1 MNLNFRSALNGFN
14 RQDVANYLEYLNNR
28 HNTEITQLNTDLEA
42 LRQQQQKPQIDPQ
55 KLALEARC
63 MDLQEKLAQ
72 VERERDSARQE
83 RDEALA
89 REQAAKRQLEDAQ
102 RARAEAVIQASGA
115 KLDTNQELE
124 AYRRAERAERV
135 ARERAELVYSET
147 GAVLTQASTR
157 VESALRQMNGIS
169 QQVTSHLDTLQTAI
183 SASRMALQDAADTI
197 QRLKPNR

>member
-72 VERERDSARQE
+72 AEQERDNARQE

-89 REQAAKRQLEDAQ
+89 REQAAKQQLEDAQ

-124 AYRRAERAERV
+124 AYRRAERTERV

>member
-1 MNLNFRSALNGFN
+1 MNLNFRSSLHGFN

-55 KLALEARC
+55 RLALEARC

-72 VERERDSARQE
+72 AEQERDNARQE

-89 REQAAKRQLEDAQ
+89 REQAAKQQLEDAQ
-102 RARAEAVIQASGA
+102 RARDEAVIQASGA

-169 QQVTSHLDTLQTAI
+169 QQVTSQLDTLQTAI

>member
-28 HNTEITQLNTDLEA
+28 HNAEITQLNTDLEA
-42 LRQQQQKPQIDPQ
+42 LRQQQQKPQPDPQ
-55 KLALEARC
+55 RLALEARC
-63 MDLQEKLAQ
+63 LDLQEKLAQ
-72 VERERDSARQE
+72 AEQERDEARRA

-89 REQAAKRQLEDAQ
+89 REQAALQKLDQAQ
-102 RARAEAVIQASGA
+102 KARDEAVIQASGA

-135 ARERAELVYSET
+135 ARERAELVYCET
-147 GAVLTQASTR
+147 GAVLTQASAR

-169 QQVTSHLDTLQTAI
+169 QQVTSQLDTLQTAI
-183 SASRMALQDAADTI
+183 SASRMALQDASDTI
-197 QRLKPNR
+197 EKLKPNR

>member
-72 VERERDSARQE
+72 AEQERDNARQE

-89 REQAAKRQLEDAQ
+89 REQAAKQQLEDAQ

>member
-72 VERERDSARQE
+72 AEQERDNARQE

-89 REQAAKRQLEDAQ
+89 REQAAKQQLEDAQ
-102 RARAEAVIQASGA
+102 RARDEAVIQASGA

-124 AYRRAERAERV
+124 AYRRAERTERV